1 MSKSRNGPSY
11 GLPSVTSRPPI
22 FILGVPRSG
31 TTLLRTILDGHSAIA
46 AGPET
51 PWLGG
56 HQPRSLMALWGALRN
71 EPWGYCKSFGM
82 PDAVATEA
90 ARAFMTVLM
99 DRYCQHKH
107 KSRWAEKTP
116 DNALYVPFLLELFPE
131 AKFIHLTRDGLDTAM
146 STSVIAPHRKGIS
159 AFLEKNL
166 GFGPGVPP
174 VDNTPFAAILRWRHW
189 NNLIRTGLSGHE
201 HHEISYEHL
210 VTEPASTI
218 RALMDFIGEPFEPA
232 MLDYAK
238 SKHDFPSWEWGSADV
253 MARGT
258 IGAESVGRGKREL
271 MPDQLRHLSPMV
283 HASSSPEPLPAPEVL
298 GYWIHAFA
306 APMGLEPPEPQDF
319 AAISWLWHHGLA
331 ESQGLRVVGSPS
343 HALPWI
349 CALLGAKLCFQTPP
363 DAKLLR
369 LATALKIDIAG
380 SQDQPVLLLKGLPG
394 DDDPPIRGGFV
405 LGHVGHTAKHRVT
418 ASFPGASGGLGAS
431 ILAPA

>member
-1 MSKSRNGPSY
+1 M
-11 GLPSVTSRPPI
+11 TSRPPI

-31 TTLLRTILDGHSAIA
+31 TTLLRTILDGHPAIA

-82 PDAVATEA
+82 PDAVATDA
-90 ARAFMTVLM
+90 ARAFMNILM

-146 STSVIAPHRKGIS
+146 STSVVAPHRKGIS

-174 VDNTPFAAILRWRHW
+174 VDNTPFAAVLRWRHW
-189 NNLIRTGLSGHE
+189 NNLIRTGLAGHQ
-201 HHEISYEHL
+201 HHTITYESL
-210 VTEPASTI
+210 VTEPTSTI

-253 MARGT
+253 MARGA
-258 IGAESVGRGKREL
+258 IGAESVGRGRREL
-271 MPDQLRHLSPMV
+271 TADQLGHLTPVVAAYAPLDPM
-283 HASSSPEPLPAPEVL
+283 PAPEVL
-298 GYWIHAFA
+298 GTWMTAFA
-306 APMGLEPPEPQDF
+306 KPMGLEPPTPHAY
-319 AAISWLWHHGLA
+319 AAIAWLWQNTLLN
-331 ESQGLRVVGSPS
+331 SLNLLVTGSSS
-343 HALPWI
+343 HTLPWI
-349 CALLGAKLCFQTPP
+349 LALLGAKVKFQSPLDDRLT
-363 DAKLLR
+363 R
-369 LATALKIDIAG
+369 LATALKIDINQQQAG
-380 SQDQPVLLLKGLPG
+380 PFTALMLDGLP
-394 DDDPPIRGGFV
+394 DSAPAPKYPTFV
-405 LGHVGHTAKHRVT
+405 LGPVGPKWKHRVT

-431 ILAPA
+431 ILTPA